1 MGWPYFVGPI
11 SNVLDRR
18 LAPKPLLRWS
28 ILILRSKAVW
38 IGDVDAASE
47 AEAIKIGAEQFG
59 QPKERLMA
67 VRRG

>member
-1 MGWPYFVGPI
+1 MASKPQ
-11 SNVLDRR
+11 
-18 LAPKPLLRWS
+18 APLNWS
-28 ILILRSKAVW
+28 ILVLRAKAVW

-59 QPKERLMA
+59 QDVKRLIA